1 MRYVLLALLRQPSTW
16 RGIVK
21 IVSGLLGLALS
32 ESDSASLV
40 SAALVIVGLLGAAT
54 LDRGADD
61 VEAEKRRESALPPI
75 DLVGRPEPELISAD
89 RVQRHESLGLPT
101 RTDHQ
106 APDRR
111 DPERGGWNG

>member
-75 DLVGRPEPELISAD
+75 DLVARPEPVAAD
-89 RVQRHESLGLPT
+89 RVQRHESLVLPT